1 MKNTKK
7 AGKMISTAFGIML
20 LSSIVAIIY
29 QPRSIRKA
37 ALFSKCMI
45 AFNIIG
51 LSCGAYGGHLLT
63 KDEE

>member
-20 LSSIVAIIY
+20 LSSIVAITF
-29 QPRSIRKA
+29 QPRSIKKA

-51 LSCGAYGGHLLT
+51 LSCGLYGGHLLT